1 MLRFWQ
7 AKAPAPPITAAVLL
21 MCCAIPGAAQVR
33 TAGAMALQQTRYEV
47 RAGEST
53 QIAAPPETL
62 EFLLKAKNRRLDI
75 QGNETQ
81 RLVAGP
87 NRAGDRILLA
97 APLRTEPGEYTVRL
111 SAMSAAGEE
120 RATTLALVVK
130 PRQTVPSSAIRPP
143 VVLLNGWEL
152 GFTGTCPIATS
163 SSDTFGNLA
172 SYLVTDGVPDVFLFD
187 NCVEDPGGAIE
198 TLGNDLGVFLT
209 SIKYASGAQVPQIDL
224 VAHSMGGLIARAYL
238 AGLQQDGTLTPPTPT
253 LVRDLVLIAVPNFGS
268 FIAGLYVNA
277 IEAGTQ
283 SAELVPASSFLW
295 NLATW
300 NQFAD
305 DVRGVDTL
313 AIAGNAGNW
322 LANLSSST
330 ALTNASDGLV
340 SLTSASGGFIAQ
352 SSPQTIIVP
361 YCHVDPVDFTSA
373 TFGSFL
379 CNAPGIA
386 NVTDTSQ
393 LTGQIVRFFL
403 SGTSAWQ
410 TITGTETVANNPY
423 LSANGGMF
431 FAVVDSADQYLTDL
445 SQVTFG
451 TLGTATPVAL
461 LNGGD
466 TDTVFYDDFIYGTG
480 EFLASSASQG
490 TVDCGQFVEPL
501 GYYSAARCK
510 LSTVIFDEGGYPVG
524 PLGAGRFVYS
534 GSTITINGANFE
546 QQCNGCKVTA
556 ISTGAAQQTTLQVSS
571 WTNTAISVDLPAAFT
586 GLVTLIV
593 QAVSASDSINIMAVP
608 PVVNGA
614 SYQPSFAPATWVAI
628 FGTNL
633 AQTTRL
639 WQTSDFVNGA
649 LPTSLDGVS
658 VTIDGIPAYVEYI
671 SPTQINVLAP
681 DDDTVGPVAV
691 VVNGTTFQVQK
702 QQFAPAFF
710 TFSGTNYLAAEH
722 ANYSLVGKTGLI
734 TGVTTTPAAPGETI
748 LLYGTGFG
756 PTSPATPTGNLVTA
770 PATLANTPQI
780 TIGGEVAKVAFA
792 GLVEAGLYQFNV
804 TVPSDLPSGDAA
816 VVATTVGGTQS
827 QLGVSITVQQ
837 PTQ

>member
-1 MLRFWQ
+1 VLRFWQ

>member
-1 MLRFWQ
+1 MTRFWQ
-7 AKAPAPPITAAVLL
+7 AKAPAPPIAAVLL
-21 MCCAIPGAAQVR
+21 MCCAIPGAAQVH

-62 EFLLKAKNRRLDI
+62 DFLLKAKSRRVDI
-75 QGNETQ
+75 EGNETP

-87 NRAGDRILLA
+87 NRAGDRMLLA
-97 APLRTEPGEYTVRL
+97 APLRTAPGEYTVRL
-111 SAMSAAGEE
+111 SATSAAGEE
-120 RATTLALVVK
+120 RATTLALAVK

-163 SSDTFGNLA
+163 SSETFGNLA
-172 SYLVTDGVPDVFLFD
+172 SYLVSDGVPDVFLFD

-198 TLGNDLGVFLT
+198 TLGDDLGTFLT
-209 SIKYASGAQVPQIDL
+209 SIKYDSGAQVPQIDL

-283 SAELVPASSFLW
+283 SAELIPASSFLW

-305 DVRGVDTL
+305 DVRGVNTL
-313 AIAGNAGNW
+313 AIVGNAGNW
-322 LANLSSST
+322 LASLSSST
-330 ALTNASDGLV
+330 ALTNASDGVV
-340 SLTSASGGFIAQ
+340 SLTSAAGGFIAQ

-373 TFGSFL
+373 TFGTFL
-379 CNAPGIA
+379 CDAPGIA

-393 LTGQIVRFFL
+393 LTGEVVRSFL

-410 TITGTETVANNPY
+410 SITGTETVANNPY
-423 LSANGGMF
+423 LNTNGGMF
-431 FAVVDSADQYLTDL
+431 LGVVDAADQYLTDL

-451 TLGTATPVAL
+451 TVAL
-461 LNGGD
+461 TNGGD

-480 EFLASSASQG
+480 QFLATSASQG
-490 TVDCGQFVEPL
+490 TVNCNSFAEPL

-524 PLGAGRFVYS
+524 PLGAGRFVYA
-534 GSTITINGANFE
+534 GSTITINGDNFA
-546 QQCNGCKVTA
+546 QQCDGCKVTG
-556 ISTGAAQQTTLQVSS
+556 ISTGAAEQTTLTVSS

-633 AQTTRL
+633 ASTTYT
-639 WQTSDFVNGA
+639 WQPSDFVNGA

-658 VTIDGIPAYVEYI
+658 VTIDGKPAYVEYI

-691 VVNGTTFQVQK
+691 VVNGTTFQVQE

-710 TFSGTNYLAAEH
+710 TFSGTKYLAAQH
-722 ANYSLVGKTGLI
+722 ADYSDVGKTGLI
-734 TGVTTTPAAPGETI
+734 TGVTTTPAAPNETI

-756 PTSPATPTGNLVTA
+756 PTNPVTSTGNLVTTA
-770 PATLANTPQI
+770 VKLANLPQI
-780 TIGGEVAKVAFA
+780 TIGGEVATVVS
-792 GLVEAGLYQFNV
+792 GYLVEAGLYQFNV
-804 TVPSDLPSGDAA
+804 TVPKDLPSGDAA
-816 VVATTVGGTQS
+816 VVATTVGGAQS

-837 PTQ
+837 PAQ